1 MQGVRWLVRLTHH
14 FSSLGAPNSD
24 LSLQPKSNCG
34 ETHLI
39 QAFEIQNVAPW
50 DGGAGGTKKRSFFW
64 DGGVEA
70 RRNRCCRHYS
80 VDQLGDLNVVTAL
93 RCFSRTG
100 VAISPGTLYAGQ
112 RSVGLLSVDSVS
124 KM

>member
-1 MQGVRWLVRLTHH
+1 MPSKLRFVAATEVQLQGNALAGKRTLYKRLKFKTLRH
-14 FSSLGAPNSD
+14 
-24 LSLQPKSNCG
+24 
-34 ETHLI
+34 
-39 QAFEIQNVAPW
+39 
-50 DGGAGGTKKRSFFW
+50 GGRGDKKRSFFW

-93 RCFSRTG
+93 RCFSRKG

-112 RSVGLLSVDSVS
+112 RSVGLLSVGSVS

>member
-24 LSLQPKSNCG
+24 SSLQPKSNCG

-50 DGGAGGTKKRSFFW
+50 DGGAGGTKKDHSF
-64 DGGVEA
+64 GTVA
-70 RRNRCCRHYS
+70 SRP
-80 VDQLGDLNVVTAL
+80 VVT
-93 RCFSRTG
+93 G
-100 VAISPGTLYAGQ
+100 VVGINRLISSAISMSSRRCAASRVREWRSLPVLCTPGNG
-112 RSVGLLSVDSVS
+112 R
-124 KM
+124 

>member
-1 MQGVRWLVRLTHH
+1 MMTKNQMIQT
-14 FSSLGAPNSD
+14 
-24 LSLQPKSNCG
+24 LQVTSILQ
-34 ETHLI
+34 ERRIHT
-39 QAFEIQNVAPW
+39 
-50 DGGAGGTKKRSFFW
+50 
-64 DGGVEA
+64 GVEA

-112 RSVGLLSVDSVS
+112 RSVGLLSVASVS